1 MKGEATLTTGSK
13 AKERGWSSFA
23 GLMTDESAG
32 LVYIVRPTGQPLK
45 EQVCI
50 RRSGVQ
56 KEYLQV
62 DWLQLF
68 LSTDNLKGARNR
80 QLFVYSD

>member
-13 AKERGWSSFA
+13 AKERGWSSLA

-45 EQVCI
+45 E
-50 RRSGVQ
+50 
-56 KEYLQV
+56 
-62 DWLQLF
+62 
-68 LSTDNLKGARNR
+68 
-80 QLFVYSD
+80 